1 MKKYELTDETK
12 VVNGVTLHRIRA
24 VRDIPKHAIKS
35 GDLGGWLET
44 AENLSHDGAAW
55 VMNSAYVMGKA
66 RVTDSALVAD
76 SASVMDSAYVMGK
89 ARVTGKALVADS
101 ASVMDSAH
109 VTGKA
114 RVTGKAL
121 VADSASVMDSAHV
134 MDFARVM
141 GKARVTDSAR
151 VMGKAL
157 VTDFARV
164 MGKARV
170 TDSARVMG
178 KARVMDASDYITI
191 GAIGS
196 RDDTTTFY
204 RGTDGGIYVSCGCF
218 NGTIDDFATKV
229 KQVHAGTKHERTY
242 LLAIELAK
250 AQINVEGEVN
260 K

>member
-1 MKKYELTDETK
+1 MKKYELTGETK

-24 VRDIPKHAIKS
+24 VRDIPEHAIKS

-55 VMNSAYVMGKA
+55 VM
-66 RVTDSALVAD
+66 
-76 SASVMDSAYVMGK
+76 DSAYVMGK
-89 ARVTGKALVADS
+89 ARVTGKALVAGL
-101 ASVMDSAH
+101 ACVMDSAY
-109 VTGKA
+109 
-114 RVTGKAL
+114 
-121 VADSASVMDSAHV
+121 VM
-134 MDFARVM
+134 
-141 GKARVTDSAR
+141 DSAR

-157 VTDFARV
+157 VADSAYV

-218 NGTIDDFATKV
+218 SGSIDDFAAKV
-229 KQVHAGTKHERTY
+229 KKVHAGTKHEKTY

-250 AQINVEGEVN
+250 AQMNVESEVN

>member
-12 VVNGVTLHRIRA
+12 VIDDVTLRRIRA
-24 VRDIPKHAIKS
+24 VRDIPEHAIKS

-55 VMNSAYVMGKA
+55 VM
-66 RVTDSALVAD
+66 
-76 SASVMDSAYVMGK
+76 DSAY
-89 ARVTGKALVADS
+89 
-101 ASVMDSAH
+101 
-109 VTGKA
+109 
-114 RVTGKAL
+114 
-121 VADSASVMDSAHV
+121 
-134 MDFARVM
+134 VM

-170 TDSARVMG
+170 TGKARVMGKALVTDFARVMGKARVADSARVMG

-218 NGTIDDFATKV
+218 SGSIDDFAAKV
-229 KQVHAGTKHERTY
+229 KAVHAGTKHEKTY

-250 AQINVEGEVN
+250 VQMNVESEVN

>member
-1 MKKYELTDETK
+1 MKKYEFTGEVKSIDEK
-12 VVNGVTLHRIRA
+12 MLHRIRA
-24 VRDIPKHAIKS
+24 VRDIPEHNVKA

-44 AENLSHDGAAW
+44 EENLSHNGAAW

-66 RVTDSALVAD
+66 RV
-76 SASVMDSAYVMGK
+76 M
-89 ARVTGKALVADS
+89 GKALVADS
-101 ASVMDSAH
+101 ALVMDSAY

-121 VADSASVMDSAHV
+121 VADSAYVMDSAHV

-141 GKARVTDSAR
+141 GNALVTDSAR
-151 VMGKAL
+151 VMGNAL
-157 VTDFARV
+157 VMDSAYV

-178 KARVMDASDYITI
+178 NARVMDASDYIAI

-196 RDDTTTFY
+196 RNDTTTFY
-204 RGTDGGIYVSCGCF
+204 RGKDGGIYVSCGCF
-218 NGTIDDFATKV
+218 NGTIDDFAAKV

-250 AQINVEGEVN
+250 AQIATEEENDS
-260 K
+260 